1 MINIFLILIHLY
13 IWNRHKKEKN
23 FLIIESLAFVLFSL
37 MAIIILQ
44 IEVSNYNL
52 QGTYGSDETNY
63 YLWMILIKNG
73 YAIPSQFPAPLY
85 NFVGSLILKTSLV
98 ESVIPLRLFNVLT
111 FSISLNL
118 LYIILRRRFEGH
130 INNSKFKLLY
140 LIMSLNG
147 IVVWTAIRNLKD
159 ILFISLVIIFIY
171 TTEEILSTRKKII
184 KYFKLIFINLFVFIL
199 FQNLRPFGGLVVL
212 LVSFTIYLMKA
223 NKHGKKIISI
233 KHLKNKRLFL
243 LLILIMIWIGFK
255 YIDLDMLNAFRELI
269 YTPMGLGGNT
279 IVNTILE
286 FIRFI
291 LGPGPIKSIRQII
304 VGDVFLVSTKLA
316 DYLIFMG
323 ACQWWL
329 LLGISFIKFLTNPR
343 LMKKSI
349 KMTLDFFAVTIFVI
363 ATYTFVYGGTGDTRL
378 RAMMYIAS
386 FGFILPF
393 LTCEKSINIVVK
405 WRWKIENIIYYKQ
418 SNRI

>member
-13 IWNRHKKEKN
+13 IWNRHKKDKN
-23 FLIIESLAFVLFSL
+23 FLVIQTLAFVLFSL
-37 MAIIILQ
+37 MAILILQ

-63 YLWMILIKNG
+63 YQWMILIKNG

-85 NFVGSLILKTSLV
+85 NWIGSLILKTSLI
-98 ESVIPLRLFNVLT
+98 ETVIHLRIFNVLI

-118 LYIILRRRFEGH
+118 LYIVLKRRFEDH
-130 INNSKFKLLY
+130 VNNSSFKFLY

-159 ILFISLVIIFIY
+159 ILFISLIIIFIY
-171 TTEEILSTRKKII
+171 ITEEILLTRKKKI
-184 KYFKLIFINLFVFIL
+184 KCFKLLMTNLIMFFL

-233 KHLKNKRLFL
+233 KHLKNKRYL
-243 LLILIMIWIGFK
+243 LPLILIVIWIGFK
-255 YIDLDMLNAFRELI
+255 YIDLDMLSAFRELI

-279 IVNTILE
+279 IVITVLE

-291 LGPGPIKSIRQII
+291 LGPGPINSIRQII
-304 VGDVFLVSTKLA
+304 VGDVFVVSTIVA
-316 DYLIFMG
+316 EYLIFMG

-329 LLGISFIKFLTNPR
+329 LLGISFMKFLTKPS

-349 KMTLDFFAVTIFVI
+349 KMALDFFAVAFFII

-378 RAMMYIAS
+378 RAIMYIAS
-386 FGFILPF
+386 FGFLLPF
-393 LTCEKSINIVVK
+393 LTSREIQIL
-405 WRWKIENIIYYKQ
+405 
-418 SNRI
+418 

>member
-23 FLIIESLAFVLFSL
+23 FLVIQSLAFVMFSL
-37 MAIIILQ
+37 MAILILQ

-63 YLWMILIKNG
+63 YQWMILIKNG
-73 YAIPSQFPAPLY
+73 YATPSQFPAPLY
-85 NFVGSLILKTSLV
+85 NFVGSLILKTSLI
-98 ESVIPLRLFNVLT
+98 ESVIPLRLFNILI

-118 LYIILRRRFEGH
+118 LYIILKRRFEGQ
-130 INNSKFKLLY
+130 INSSTFKLLY

-159 ILFISLVIIFIY
+159 ILFISLIIIFIY
-171 TTEEILSTRKKII
+171 ITEETLSTRKKKIM
-184 KYFKLIFINLFVFIL
+184 YFKLLLINLVMFFL

-223 NKHGKKIISI
+223 NKHGRKIISI
-233 KHLKNKRLFL
+233 KHLKNKRFFL
-243 LLILIMIWIGFK
+243 PLILLTIWIGFK
-255 YIDLDMLNAFRELI
+255 YIDLEMLSAFRELI

-279 IVNTILE
+279 IVTTVLE

-291 LGPGPIKSIRQII
+291 LGPGPINSIRQII
-304 VGDVFLVSTKLA
+304 VGDVFVVSTKLA

-329 LLGISFIKFLTNPR
+329 ILGISFMKFLTKPSV
-343 LMKKSI
+343 MKKSI
-349 KMTLDFFAVTIFVI
+349 KMSLDFFAVTFFII

-378 RAMMYIAS
+378 RAIMYIAS

-393 LTCEKSINIVVK
+393 LTYKKVINTVMK
-405 WRWKIENIIYYKQ
+405 
-418 SNRI
+418 